1 MKKLV
6 LIFGVLFVMS
16 LYSCVGENQQEGQE
30 IGTPDS
36 IEAVVQ
42 DTAIQVTG
50 VAVDGAMNSVYL
62 KVGEDTIEFTYP
74 DLDSEHRQSWEI
86 NDTLTVRYFETENG
100 DSVVDVINET
110 DAWVSDNT
118 SCNQGC
124 KDLR

>member
-6 LIFGVLFVMS
+6 LVFGALFFMS
-16 LYSCVGENQQEGQE
+16 LFSCVGESQQENEGN
-30 IGTPDS
+30 DS
-36 IEAVVQ
+36 IVPQVQVV

-74 DLDSEHRQSWEI
+74 DLDSDHRQSWEI

-100 DSVVDVINET
+100 DSVIDVINES
-110 DAWVSDNT
+110 DA
-118 SCNQGC
+118 
-124 KDLR
+124 